1 MVLSGP
7 NIVFESRISELEAQL
22 AQSTI
27 DLEKLNEE
35 NQTYKNKLA
44 FGTVASNIP
53 NESIEMYK
61 NQIDSLQRLVYE
73 FCDFLCFSY
82 FV

>member
-1 MVLSGP
+1 MQLSGP

-27 DLEKLNEE
+27 DLEKLFEE

-44 FGTVASNIP
+44 FGTATSNNIP
-53 NESIEMYK
+53 NESIEMFK
-61 NQIDSLQRLVYE
+61 SQIDSLQRLVSIRITTYI
-73 FCDFLCFSY
+73 
-82 FV
+82 

>member
-1 MVLSGP
+1 MLSGP

-35 NQTYKNKLA
+35 NQCYKNKLA
-44 FGTVASNIP
+44 FGTAASNIP

-61 NQIDSLQRLVYE
+61 NQIDSLQRLV
-73 FCDFLCFSY
+73 
-82 FV
+82 

>member
-44 FGTVASNIP
+44 FGTAAANIP
-53 NESIEMYK
+53 NESIEIYK
-61 NQIDSLQRLVYE
+61 NQIDSLQRLVNKLS
-73 FCDFLCFSY
+73 DFS
-82 FV
+82 